1 MTITQKIIN
10 EIKKKG
16 NPTSRTHAKYTLNK
30 NTIKLITEFVAEE
43 RRPW

>member
-10 EIKKKG
+10 KIKRKEHST
-16 NPTSRTHAKYTLNK
+16 PRVHAKYTLNK
-30 NTIKLITEFVAEE
+30 NTIKLITEFVSKE